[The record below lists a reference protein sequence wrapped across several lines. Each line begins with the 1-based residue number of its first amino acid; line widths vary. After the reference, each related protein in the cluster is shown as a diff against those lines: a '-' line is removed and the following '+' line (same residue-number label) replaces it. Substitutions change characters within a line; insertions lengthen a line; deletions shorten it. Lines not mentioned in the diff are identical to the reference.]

1 MAMGEEAA
9 RAALP
14 AMIEEEFLV
23 VSYKLLSRRFGLPV
37 AAAKRVLGEFAES
50 HKGNA
55 NVAAV
60 HCVVGVAAESPH
72 PLRVELVRAD
82 QLPAAVAKLK
92 TVNSQHV
99 YSVSPTGKVGPGLLW
114 GSEREDMA
122 PLFNEELHKENC
134 LRDNRWGAV
143 QDPRVV
149 RTHPS
154 RAKAVAAPEPKLE
167 TPAKQAPKEPLLNF
181 GAKPKNQT
189 LTAMKGGAG
198 KEAAKAPGPPA
209 PKTEKRPEVKAEKKP
224 SKGKAAFNSMFAK
237 AGAAKAKK
245 KKEEPPA
252 EKEEV
257 VVKAEPVAEKVKQ
270 EAAKAEAA
278 KASPP
283 RKRRPGRQIVEESDS
298 ESDEEMEEP
307 ELEPEPEPEPEP
319 TPKKQKLNF
328 GAQAEAAEQPRGKR
342 RVAKTTIN
350 SKGEEVTEMVWEDDE
365 EGGPSSAPAAQPAPV
380 KEEKPKPAP
389 KPKAAAKPA
398 PAKAGGVKKK
408 KAGKP
413 KQAGIA
419 AFFSK
424 K

>member
-50 HKGNA
+50 HKANA

-72 PLRVELVRAD
+72 PLRVELVRAE

-92 TVNSQHV
+92 AVNSQHV

-122 PLFNEELHKENC
+122 PLFNEALDKKNC

-149 RTHPS
+149 RTDPR
-154 RAKAVAAPEPKLE
+154 RAKTVAAPEPKLE

-198 KEAAKAPGPPA
+198 KEGAKAPGPPA
-209 PKTEKRPEVKAEKKP
+209 PKKEVKQPEVKAEKKP

-245 KKEEPPA
+245 KKEPPA
-252 EKEEV
+252 VKEEV

-270 EAAKAEAA
+270 EAAA

-365 EGGPSSAPAAQPAPV
+365 DGGPPSAPVAQPAPV

-389 KPKAAAKPA
+389 KPKAAEKPSA
-398 PAKAGGVKKK
+398 AKAGGVKR

-419 AFFSK
+419 AFFK
-424 K
+424 KA